1 MSLIDNYTYFKKT
14 DNVTNEVQLSISD
27 KTQLIINNMF

>member
-1 MSLIDNYTYFKKT
+1 MSFIDNYTYFLKP
-14 DNVTNEVQLSISD
+14 DNVSENVSLSISD